1 MHTKVR
7 KNTAVTLKEK
17 IEMLKFVDI
26 GNISKSAICK
36 KFGIANATLSA
47 IIKNREKI
55 KRIFELSKYN
65 PNRKQIRTTKYE
77 DLDCALV
84 TWCNQTSSQNIPIS
98 AHTFME
104 KVDELTMQMGY
115 EFSPNDDWMDRFKK
129 RNGIGFK
136 NECGESVS
144 YDNISTE
151 EILSDDIVDGPV
163 AMDLVD
169 VNLLVDQLDDSSED
183 DPLDI
188 EMTAVPTTTE
198 VRTMLKS
205 VRRYLDVNSNG
216 EMSRTID
223 DLEQFILKQISDTA
237 QKKITDFFKRI

>member
-1 MHTKVR
+1 MDTKVR
-7 KNTAVTLKEK
+7 KNTAVTLKK
-17 IEMLKFVDI
+17 KMEMLKFVDI

-36 KFGIANATLSA
+36 KFGIANSTLSA

-65 PNRKQIRTTKYE
+65 PNRKRIRTTKYE
-77 DLDCALV
+77 DLDSALV
-84 TWCNQTSSQNIPIS
+84 TWCNQTSSQNILIS
-98 AHTFME
+98 AYTFME
-104 KVDELTMQMGY
+104 KVDELAMQMGY
-115 EFSPNDDWMDRFKK
+115 EFSPNTAWMDRFKK

-136 NECGESVS
+136 NVCGESVS

-151 EILSDDIVDGPV
+151 EILSDDIADGPV

-216 EMSRTID
+216 EMSQTID
-223 DLEQFILKQISDTA
+223 DLEQFIHKQISDRA